1 MVDDRP
7 SLRWP
12 GISASASERA
22 TLVVTGTIITVA
34 ALVSVILE
42 NHASRGPFLFLP
54 DDFRRFGVEPRPGD
68 RWTLHL
74 AVDVDG
80 QAIRGVHLIGL
91 AAP

>member
-1 MVDDRP
+1 VVDDRP
-7 SLRWP
+7 SLYGP

-34 ALVSVILE
+34 ALVSVIVE
-42 NHASRGPFLFLP
+42 NHGTRGPFLFMP

-68 RWTLHL
+68 RWTMHL
-74 AVDVDG
+74 AVDLDG
-80 QAIRGVHLIGL
+80 QSIRGVRLVGL